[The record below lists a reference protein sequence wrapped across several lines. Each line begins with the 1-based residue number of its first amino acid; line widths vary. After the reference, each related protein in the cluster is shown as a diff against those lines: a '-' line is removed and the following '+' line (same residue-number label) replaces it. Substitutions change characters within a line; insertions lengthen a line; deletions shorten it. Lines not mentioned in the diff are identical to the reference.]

1 MSEDVNNELI
11 AEYVEV
17 LKTKLNHF
25 VDEAV
30 ALKARLQY
38 TEKGVAESTQRIQDL
53 QNEIGKRENDIE
65 ELKKQL
71 EAEKARPAQVVEK
84 VVEVEKDSTASDK
97 LMKENELLK
106 RELLSLENKVMQ
118 LKKSRSQEMTN
129 GGNTEAEEIRDS

>member
-1 MSEDVNNELI
+1 MSEDVNNELV

-25 VDEAV
+25 VEEAV

-38 TEKGVAESTQRIQDL
+38 TEKGIAESTQRIQDL

-65 ELKKQL
+65 ELNKQL
-71 EAEKARPAQVVEK
+71 EAEKAKPAQVVEK
-84 VVEVEKDSTASDK
+84 TVEVESDSTAK

-118 LKKSRSQEMTN
+118 LKKSKSQEMTD
-129 GGNTEAEEIRDS
+129 GDNTEAKKIRDS

>member
-1 MSEDVNNELI
+1 MSEDVNNELV

-71 EAEKARPAQVVEK
+71 EEEKAKPAQVVEK
-84 VVEVEKDSTASDK
+84 TIEVEGEPTAT

-118 LKKSRSQEMTN
+118 LKKSRSQGVTD
-129 GGNTEAEEIRDS
+129 GDNTEAEEIRNS

>member
-1 MSEDVNNELI
+1 MSEDVNNELV

-71 EAEKARPAQVVEK
+71 EAEKAKPAQVVEK
-84 VVEVEKDSTASDK
+84 AIEVESDSTAT

-118 LKKSRSQEMTN
+118 LKKSKSQEMTN
-129 GGNTEAEEIRDS
+129 GDNTEAKEIRDS